1 MLKTVLALSLLLAL
15 PAAAHAKA
23 FKLGDDSN
31 DSITWISIPDT
42 WEPSTFDNGVE
53 GTSPDKETYV
63 AAEIVDG
70 SGLDAAGKDEDEFFA
85 KQKIKIKED
94 TKKEKEIEMNGLHG
108 YDVTWEATD
117 SDGPTHISLT
127 MLKVADNKLLMLT
140 YWGSEAGEKSNIADL
155 QSISGSIKPIK

>member
-1 MLKTVLALSLLLAL
+1 MLKTALVLALLVTL
-15 PAAAHAKA
+15 PAAAQAKA
-23 FKLGDDSN
+23 FKLGDDSD

-70 SGLDAAGKDEDEFFA
+70 SGLDAAGKDEDAFFA
-85 KQKIKIKED
+85 KQKIKIKEE

-108 YDVTWEATD
+108 YDVQWEATD

-127 MLKVADNKLLMLT
+127 LLKVADNKLLMLT

-155 QSISGSIKPIK
+155 QSISSSIKPIK